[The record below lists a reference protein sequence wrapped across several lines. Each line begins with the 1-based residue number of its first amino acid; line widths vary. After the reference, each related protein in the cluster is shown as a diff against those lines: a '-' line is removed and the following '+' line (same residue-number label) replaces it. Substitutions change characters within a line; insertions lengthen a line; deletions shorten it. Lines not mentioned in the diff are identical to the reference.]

1 MADFSVTKHKI
12 VLFGPSLAAL
22 SGVSTHVRMLFAS
35 DLARDYD
42 LLHFQVG
49 SEGRE
54 ENALQ
59 KLMRF
64 TLSPLHLAL
73 VLLRTGA
80 QVVHMNASLD
90 PKSYWRDLV
99 YSIVAK
105 LLGRHVVNQIHGGP
119 MPQNFFRGNA
129 FLTWVLRRFLVSS
142 DVVTVLSSAELAA
155 YRSFDSRIKV
165 HLVPNAIDPVGLAD
179 QKRSYNTD
187 RSLRLVY
194 VGRLVRAKGLFEI
207 VEALME
213 LKRAGREFKL
223 SIAGVGPDHDEL
235 MAVAESAGLGD
246 SVQFLGSVFAAE
258 KRRLWLESDLFVF
271 PSYTEGLPYSLLE
284 AMAAGCVPITTPV
297 AAIPD
302 VMRDGQHGLFVPVKN
317 PGALASAVAAL
328 DDDREGLIR
337 MAKAARRRVIDQYTL
352 ARLADDFHKLYD
364 DCLA

>member
-1 MADFSVTKHKI
+1 VADFSVTKHKI

-64 TLSPLHLAL
+64 MLSPFHLAL